1 VKPTDAAAVIAGDG
15 PGVDPT
21 DGAGAAVG
29 SRSRAGRRI
38 LVVDDDASIRE
49 VTQVSLEMVGG
60 HHVVTA
66 ACGREALVQARHD
79 RPDAIL
85 LDVMM
90 PGLDGPATFE
100 RLQAEPSTRDIPV
113 ILLTAKL
120 QSNDRARLVALGVRA
135 VLSKPFDPMT
145 LPADVAEIL
154 GWPEAAD
161 GG

>member
-1 VKPTDAAAVIAGDG
+1 MA
-15 PGVDPT
+15 
-21 DGAGAAVG
+21 
-29 SRSRAGRRI
+29 SRPFPGRRI
-38 LVVDDDASIRE
+38 LVVDDDAGIRE
-49 VTQVSLEMVGG
+49 VTQVSLELVGG
-60 HHVVTA
+60 HQVTTA
-66 ACGREALVQARHD
+66 ACGRDALVQARQE

-113 ILLTAKL
+113 ILLTARL
-120 QSNDRARLVALGVRA
+120 QSSDRARLVGLGVRA

-145 LPADVAEIL
+145 LPGEVAEIL
-154 GWPEAAD
+154 GWPQAAD